1 VVPLHETLT
10 NFQGAL
16 SIEIEV
22 LRVYEAAQS
31 VAGEFRIVVGQTTEF
46 HVADII
52 EFDARLKIFAIRS
65 YKGRVEAG
73 EESSAAP

>member
-1 VVPLHETLT
+1 VVPLHETPT

-16 SIEIEV
+16 SIEI
-22 LRVYEAAQS
+22 
-31 VAGEFRIVVGQTTEF
+31 
-46 HVADII
+46 
-52 EFDARLKIFAIRS
+52 DARLKIFAIRS